1 MVNHISDKTS
11 ILEEI
16 LKIENEINRLKKDPT
31 YMKIKNNL
39 KKLEGTNIRNR
50 IVYILSPDDLEKKI
64 EVRKCSKK
72 MKSIKERFQE
82 QLLGF
87 DKNLG
92 SLRRDRKNLVK
103 QLFG

>member
-16 LKIENEINRLKKDPT
+16 LKIENEINLLRKDST
-31 YMKIKNNL
+31 YMKIAR
-39 KKLEGTNIRNR
+39 TQR
-50 IVYILSPDDLEKKI
+50 KI
-64 EVRKCSKK
+64 EVRKRSKK
-72 MKSIKERFQE
+72 MNSIKERYQE

-87 DKNLG
+87 DEKLG

>member
-1 MVNHISDKTS
+1 MNHISDKTS

-16 LKIENEINRLKKDPT
+16 LKIENEINRLRKDST

-39 KKLEGTNIRNR
+39 KKLERTNIGNR
-50 IVYILSPDDLEKKI
+50 IVYILSPDDLERKI
-64 EVRKCSKK
+64 EVRKRSKE

-87 DKNLG
+87 EEKLG